1 MRKSI
6 KIVPVFGP
14 EQDETK
20 DQPIDHIA
28 HGDAA
33 FLIRDGRAHS
43 LKGRAIR
50 LLPLRPRSS
59 ASARPDHHVIERYAA
74 AKSSGADPELVAA
87 VDEIGSC
94 PTRTEMLNAEAH
106 LRNRAKFATD
116 QKRAARLADKA
127 IVLQRQRFAHEAAC
141 KTCARIEGPR

>member
-20 DQPIDHIA
+20 DRPIDHIA

-59 ASARPDHHVIERYAA
+59 ASARPDHRVIERYAA
-74 AKSSGADPELVAA
+74 AKISGVNPELVAA

-94 PTRTEMLNAEAH
+94 PTRTKMLNAEAEV
-106 LRNRAKFATD
+106 RNKAKLATD
-116 QKRAARLADKA
+116 QKRAARLADEA
-127 IVLQRQRFAHEAAC
+127 IALQRQRFIHESNC
-141 KTCARIEGPR
+141 PTCRRIDQAR